1 MKVQS
6 LRKTISEKR
15 QQGFTLVEILVVVGI
30 LAVLLAVSLVAI
42 NPNQHFIDARNS
54 QRWSNVNA
62 ILDAIYE
69 YQSTHN
75 GSLPSSIA
83 SISDTTA
90 HPLALVATP
99 TNEIDLC
106 GDLVPT
112 QIADLPMDPSSTV
125 SSITG
130 GATPCATA
138 TTAYNT
144 GYTIKKSATGN
155 RFTVS
160 APGAEDSAS
169 ITVTR

>member
-15 QQGFTLVEILVVVGI
+15 QQGFTLVEILVVIGI

-42 NPNQHFIDARNS
+42 NPNQHFIDSRNS

-62 ILDAIYE
+62 VLDAIYE
-69 YQSTHN
+69 YQATHN
-75 GSLPSSIA
+75 GSLPAAIS

-90 HPLALVATP
+90 HPLALVASP
-99 TNEIDLC
+99 TTEIDLC
-106 GDLVPT
+106 DDLTPN
-112 QIADLPMDPSSTV
+112 QIADLPMDPSADAP
-125 SSITG
+125 TG

-138 TTAYNT
+138 TTAYDT
-144 GYTIKKSATGN
+144 GYTITKSASGN

-160 APGAEDSAS
+160 APNAEDSVS